1 MATISIEFG
10 KESSQKTREV
20 YLLVRQGKTRQRV
33 KTGVRLNEQEYS
45 PKTKKI
51 KSIEKARIVEK
62 LRLDLIDNMSNLT
75 AGAMAGDP
83 DDAHTITKKIIK
95 KQEKKELEFFAYA
108 EDWVSRAKIK
118 GAKNYLTMLNT
129 LEKFLECR
137 KLFFQEITVTFLKDF
152 EAFLDDRPRAQS
164 LYIGQMRHIFREAML
179 EYNTDDE
186 IVIKNDPFL
195 RYKAPKQVL
204 KKGVRAL
211 SLEQLM
217 KVVNYQPKKNTLAEL
232 AHDCF
237 ILSFCLMGMNS
248 VDMYQVSCLENGT
261 IKYKRT
267 KTRDRRSDEAYIEV
281 KVHPY
286 IQHLM
291 EKWKGEDRIFRF
303 YKKYY
308 CAECFNQ
315 NLNIGLKT
323 IGKAVGINKLQFYQ
337 ARHTFATLSR
347 NLMKFS
353 KGDVDEA
360 LNHVGNYEIADV
372 YITKDFSIINDN
384 NFKLLDKVFN
394 LTKSKRGRK
403 PKKQE
408 VA

>member
-1 MATISIEFG
+1 
-10 KESSQKTREV
+10 
-20 YLLVRQGKTRQRV
+20 
-33 KTGVRLNEQEYS
+33 
-45 PKTKKI
+45 
-51 KSIEKARIVEK
+51 
-62 LRLDLIDNMSNLT
+62 
-75 AGAMAGDP
+75 
-83 DDAHTITKKIIK
+83 
-95 KQEKKELEFFAYA
+95 
-108 EDWVSRAKIK
+108 
-118 GAKNYLTMLNT
+118 MLNT

-137 KLFFQEITVTFLKDF
+137 KLFFQEITVTFLNDF

-211 SLEQLM
+211 SLDQLM

-267 KTRDRRSDEAYIEV
+267 
-281 KVHPY
+281 
-286 IQHLM
+286 
-291 EKWKGEDRIFRF
+291 
-303 YKKYY
+303 
-308 CAECFNQ
+308 AECFNQ

>member
-1 MATISIEFG
+1 MAQKVKIAAKSPQKTGSKLTQKRPDEGLYIDARMATISIEFG

-51 KSIEKARIVEK
+51 KSIDKARIVEK

-261 IKYKRT
+261 IKYKR
-267 KTRDRRSDEAYIEV
+267 DEAYIEV

-353 KGDVDEA
+353 KGDVDE
-360 LNHVGNYEIADV
+360 
-372 YITKDFSIINDN
+372 
-384 NFKLLDKVFN
+384 
-394 LTKSKRGRK
+394 
-403 PKKQE
+403 
-408 VA
+408 

>member
-1 MATISIEFG
+1 MFRIRKYNFHFW
-10 KESSQKTREV
+10 KYFPNLSS
-20 YLLVRQGKTRQRV
+20 
-33 KTGVRLNEQEYS
+33 
-45 PKTKKI
+45 KI
-51 KSIEKARIVEK
+51 A
-62 LRLDLIDNMSNLT
+62 
-75 AGAMAGDP
+75 
-83 DDAHTITKKIIK
+83 
-95 KQEKKELEFFAYA
+95 
-108 EDWVSRAKIK
+108 
-118 GAKNYLTMLNT
+118 AKN
-129 LEKFLECR
+129 R
-137 KLFFQEITVTFLKDF
+137 V
-152 EAFLDDRPRAQS
+152 
-164 LYIGQMRHIFREAML
+164 
-179 EYNTDDE
+179 
-186 IVIKNDPFL
+186 
-195 RYKAPKQVL
+195 
-204 KKGVRAL
+204 
-211 SLEQLM
+211 
-217 KVVNYQPKKNTLAEL
+217 
-232 AHDCF
+232 
-237 ILSFCLMGMNS
+237 
-248 VDMYQVSCLENGT
+248 GT

-267 KTRDRRSDEAYIEV
+267 KTKDRRSDEAYIEV

-384 NFKLLDKVFN
+384 NFKLLDKVFKN
-394 LTKSKRGRK
+394 QIPTL
-403 PKKQE
+403 
-408 VA
+408 

>member
-1 MATISIEFG
+1 MFPVLKVLGLNPNGITHR
-10 KESSQKTREV
+10 KYRET
-20 YLLVRQGKTRQRV
+20 Q
-33 KTGVRLNEQEYS
+33 
-45 PKTKKI
+45 
-51 KSIEKARIVEK
+51 
-62 LRLDLIDNMSNLT
+62 
-75 AGAMAGDP
+75 
-83 DDAHTITKKIIK
+83 
-95 KQEKKELEFFAYA
+95 
-108 EDWVSRAKIK
+108 
-118 GAKNYLTMLNT
+118 
-129 LEKFLECR
+129 
-137 KLFFQEITVTFLKDF
+137 
-152 EAFLDDRPRAQS
+152 
-164 LYIGQMRHIFREAML
+164 
-179 EYNTDDE
+179 
-186 IVIKNDPFL
+186 
-195 RYKAPKQVL
+195 QVL

-211 SLEQLM
+211 SLDQLM

-267 KTRDRRSDEAYIEV
+267 IEV

-286 IQHLM
+286 IQPLM

-303 YKKYY
+303 NKKYY

-372 YITKDFSIINDN
+372 YITKDFSIINDRN
-384 NFKLLDKVFN
+384 PIPTL
-394 LTKSKRGRK
+394 
-403 PKKQE
+403 
-408 VA
+408 

>member
-1 MATISIEFG
+1 
-10 KESSQKTREV
+10 
-20 YLLVRQGKTRQRV
+20 
-33 KTGVRLNEQEYS
+33 
-45 PKTKKI
+45 
-51 KSIEKARIVEK
+51 
-62 LRLDLIDNMSNLT
+62 
-75 AGAMAGDP
+75 
-83 DDAHTITKKIIK
+83 
-95 KQEKKELEFFAYA
+95 
-108 EDWVSRAKIK
+108 
-118 GAKNYLTMLNT
+118 
-129 LEKFLECR
+129 
-137 KLFFQEITVTFLKDF
+137 
-152 EAFLDDRPRAQS
+152 
-164 LYIGQMRHIFREAML
+164 
-179 EYNTDDE
+179 
-186 IVIKNDPFL
+186 
-195 RYKAPKQVL
+195 
-204 KKGVRAL
+204 
-211 SLEQLM
+211 M
-217 KVVNYQPKKNTLAEL
+217 KVVNYQSKKNTLAEL

-267 KTRDRRSDEAYIEV
+267 KTKDRRSDEAYIEV

-286 IQHLM
+286 IQPLM

-372 YITKDFSIINDN
+372 YIAKDFSIINDN
-384 NFKLLDKVFN
+384 NFKLLDKVFKN
-394 LTKSKRGRK
+394 QIPTL
-403 PKKQE
+403 
-408 VA
+408 

>member
-1 MATISIEFG
+1 MATISIEFR

-45 PKTKKI
+45 PK
-51 KSIEKARIVEK
+51 
-62 LRLDLIDNMSNLT
+62 
-75 AGAMAGDP
+75 
-83 DDAHTITKKIIK
+83 TKKIIK

-137 KLFFQEITVTFLKDF
+137 KLFFQEITVT
-152 EAFLDDRPRAQS
+152 P
-164 LYIGQMRHIFREAML
+164 
-179 EYNTDDE
+179 
-186 IVIKNDPFL
+186 
-195 RYKAPKQVL
+195 
-204 KKGVRAL
+204 VR
-211 SLEQLM
+211 
-217 KVVNYQPKKNTLAEL
+217 
-232 AHDCF
+232 D
-237 ILSFCLMGMNS
+237 
-248 VDMYQVSCLENGT
+248 
-261 IKYKRT
+261 
-267 KTRDRRSDEAYIEV
+267 
-281 KVHPY
+281 
-286 IQHLM
+286 
-291 EKWKGEDRIFRF
+291 
-303 YKKYY
+303 KKYY

-384 NFKLLDKVFN
+384 NFKLLDKVFKN
-394 LTKSKRGRK
+394 QIPTL
-403 PKKQE
+403 
-408 VA
+408 